1 MKFDRLHIFLFAVA
15 AFLLAATVYFAGT
28 HYPNPCHGC
37 VCGCVD
43 TSSCTCT
50 NCNVGCGVLLP

>member
-1 MKFDRLHIFLFAVA
+1 MKFDWLHTSFFAVA
-15 AFLLAATVYFAGT
+15 CVLVASTVYFAGK

-43 TSSCTCT
+43 TGKCTCK